1 MEHTIGEY
9 NQGIQDKCEVTPIGV
24 AKVQSTV
31 EEDPIVMDSELG
43 NVVDIDAENS
53 PLKLDIEKIEVQDE
67 FDDSI
72 ENVGARC
79 ATISSDEFEDD
90 SIPRIEIAASSDKKS
105 RKYKQAMGKTSR
117 RPSSMPVIRLLK
129 SRMNFVKGSSPAIA

>member
-1 MEHTIGEY
+1 MGY

-43 NVVDIDAENS
+43 KVVDIDAENS
-53 PLKLDIEKIEVQDE
+53 PLKLDIERIEVQDE

-79 ATISSDEFEDD
+79 ATISSDELEDD
-90 SIPRIEIAASSDKKS
+90 SIPRIEIAAPSDKNHEKI
-105 RKYKQAMGKTSR
+105 QASDGD
-117 RPSSMPVIRLLK
+117 
-129 SRMNFVKGSSPAIA
+129 